1 MATTKAPK
9 IAGDIIWRLLDDNI
23 VVVSPKLGEV
33 RVLNRTGAI
42 IWQQLLAGKGT
53 EEIEQQLVSQFQV
66 SQENAREDLFVFLN
80 ELTEKGVIIWETAGT
95 Q

>member
-66 SQENAREDLFVFLN
+66 SQENAREDLSVFLN